1 MMKDAPYPAPPP
13 AALTMPAFKAPL
25 DDIRY
30 LLNDVHDIGQLSKLP
45 GFEDATPEMIEEI
58 LAGGAAF
65 CEDVLFPINQ
75 SGDAEGV
82 KLENGQVKT
91 PSGFKE
97 AYTRYAADGWT
108 AVSADANYGGQGLP
122 EMVRFVMEEMLCSAN
137 LSFSMYPGLSHGAVS
152 ALMSHGSEELKQR
165 FLPKLID
172 GTWGGTMCLT
182 EAHAGT
188 DLGIINTKAVP
199 AGDGAYKIT
208 GQKIFIS
215 AGEHDL
221 TENIVHLVLAK
232 LPDAPSGTKGI
243 SLFLVP
249 KFLPTEEGGVGT
261 RNGVTC
267 GSIEHKMGIKASAT
281 CVLDFDN
288 ATGWM
293 VGEPHKGM
301 RAMFVMMN
309 GARLAVGLQGLG
321 LSEVAYQNA
330 LAYAK
335 ERLQGRSL
343 TGPKNPD
350 GPADPIV
357 VHPDV
362 RKGLLRI
369 KAFNEGMRAL
379 AYWVGIRIDLEHRHP
394 DAAVKQDATDM
405 VALMTPVIKAFL
417 TDKAFENTNIALQTL
432 GGHGYIK
439 EYGMEQYVR
448 DARIAP
454 IYEGTNA
461 VQALDLVGRKLPMEG
476 GRLVRR
482 FFEIVKGDVDVA
494 AGVDGLEDYAKA
506 LGASLYQLQKATML
520 LAERGFANPDEAGA
534 AATEYLHLMG
544 YVAVGWQWLRMAT
557 VSQQKLAVGTG
568 DKRFHEAKLK
578 TARFYFSRLLPE
590 TATLLAAI
598 QSGAAPIMAMAV
610 DEF

>member
-1 MMKDAPYPAPPP
+1 
-13 AALTMPAFKAPL
+13 MPAYKAPL
-25 DDIRY
+25 DDIRF
-30 LLNDVHDIGQLSKLP
+30 LLHDVHGVAQLAELP
-45 GFEDATPEMIEEI
+45 GFEDATPDMIDAVITEGAKICEE
-58 LAGGAAF
+58 
-65 CEDVLFPINQ
+65 VLFPLNQ
-75 SGDAEGV
+75 SGDTEGV
-82 KLENGQVKT
+82 HLEGGEVRT
-91 PSGFKE
+91 PKGFKE
-97 AYTRYAADGWT
+97 AYAQYAAGGWT
-108 AVSADANYGGQGLP
+108 GVAADARYGGQGLP
-122 EMVRFVMEEMLCSAN
+122 ESVRFVMEEMLCSSN

-152 ALMSHGSEELKQR
+152 ALVSHGSDELKDR

-172 GTWGGTMCLT
+172 GTWAGTMCLT
-182 EAHAGT
+182 EPHSGT
-188 DLGIINTKAVP
+188 DLGILSTKAVP
-199 AGDGAYKIT
+199 AGDGAYQIT
-208 GQKIFIS
+208 GTKIFIS
-215 AGEHDL
+215 AGDHDL

-232 LPDAPSGTKGI
+232 LPDAPGGTKGI

-249 KFLPTEEGGVGT
+249 KYLPTEDGKPGT

-267 GSIEHKMGIKASAT
+267 GAIEHKMGIKASAT
-281 CVLDFDN
+281 CVLNFDH

-293 VGEPHKGM
+293 VGDAHKGM

-330 LAYAK
+330 LAYAR

-343 TGPKNPD
+343 TGPKNPS
-350 GPADPIV
+350 GPADPII

-369 KAFNEGMRAL
+369 KAFNEGMRSL

-394 DAAVKQDATDM
+394 DPAVRQDATDL

-417 TDKAFENTNIALQTL
+417 TDKGFDNTNVALQTL

-439 EYGMEQYVR
+439 EYGIEQYVR
-448 DARIAP
+448 DARIAQ

-482 FFEIVKGDVDVA
+482 FFEIVKADIDA
-494 AGVDGLEDYAKA
+494 AAAVERTEEFAKPLA
-506 LGASLYQLQKATML
+506 TALYQLQKATML
-520 LAERGFANPDEAGA
+520 LAERGFANPDEVGA

-544 YVAVGWQWLRMAT
+544 YVAVGWQWLRMVT
-557 VSQQKLAVGTG
+557 VAQQQLEAGKGHA
-568 DKRFHEAKLK
+568 RFLEAKVK
-578 TARFYFSRLLPE
+578 TARFYFGRLLPE
-590 TATLLAAI
+590 SATLLAAI
-598 QSGAAPIMAMAV
+598 QAGSAPIMAMHV

>member
-1 MMKDAPYPAPPP
+1 
-13 AALTMPAFKAPL
+13 MPAYHAPL

-30 LLNDVHDIGQLSKLP
+30 LLNEVHDIGQLSRLP
-45 GFEDATPEMIEEI
+45 GFEDATPDMIEEV
-58 LAGGAAF
+58 LAGGATF
-65 CEDVLFPINQ
+65 CEEVLFPLNQ
-75 SGDAEGV
+75 SGDAEGITLV
-82 KLENGQVKT
+82 DGEVKT
-91 PSGFKE
+91 PAGFKA
-97 AYTRYAADGWT
+97 AYQRYTADGWT
-108 AVSADANYGGQGLP
+108 AISATPEYGGSGLP

-137 LSFSMYPGLSHGAVS
+137 LSFSMYPGLSHGAYS
-152 ALMSHGSEELKQR
+152 ALVSHGSEELKQR

-188 DLGIINTKAVP
+188 DLGIITTKAVP
-199 AGDGAYKIT
+199 TGDGAYRIT

-249 KFLPTEEGGVGT
+249 KYLPGDDGGVNA

-267 GSIEHKMGIKASAT
+267 GSVEHKMGIKASAT
-281 CVLDFDN
+281 CVLNFDN

-335 ERLQGRSL
+335 DRLQGRSL
-343 TGPKNPD
+343 TGPKNPE
-350 GPADPIV
+350 GPADPIL

-369 KAFNEGMRAL
+369 KALNEGMRAL
-379 AYWVGIRIDLEHRHP
+379 AYWVGIQIDVEHRHP
-394 DAAVKQDATDM
+394 DAAVRQEAEDM

-417 TDKAFENTNIALQTL
+417 TDKGFENTNIALQTL

-439 EYGMEQYVR
+439 EYGIEQYVR
-448 DARIAP
+448 DARIAQ

-482 FFEIVKGDVDVA
+482 FFEIVKRDVDA
-494 AGVDGLEDYAKA
+494 AAQAAGLEDFAKA
-506 LGASLYQLQKATML
+506 LGGSLYQLQKATML
-520 LAERGFANPDEAGA
+520 LAEKGFANPDEVGA
-534 AATEYLHLMG
+534 AATEYLQLMG

-557 VSQQKLAVGTG
+557 VSTTKLATG
-568 DKRFHEAKLK
+568 QGDRRFHEAKLK
-578 TARFYFSRLLPE
+578 TARFYTGRILPE
-590 TATLLAAI
+590 TTTLLAAI
-598 QSGAAPIMAMAV
+598 QAGSGAIMAFTD

>member
-1 MMKDAPYPAPPP
+1 
-13 AALTMPAFKAPL
+13 MPAFKAPL

-30 LLNDVHDIGQLSKLP
+30 LLNDVLDIGQLSALP

-65 CEDVLFPINQ
+65 CEDVLFPLNQ
-75 SGDAEGV
+75 TGDAEGV

-91 PSGFKE
+91 PSGFKD
-97 AYTRYAADGWT
+97 AYARYAADGWT

-249 KFLPTEEGGVGT
+249 KYLPTEEGGVGT

-335 ERLQGRSL
+335 ERLQGRAL

-394 DAAVKQDATDM
+394 DPAVRQEATDM

-482 FFEIVKGDVDVA
+482 FFEFVKGDVDVA
-494 AGVDGLEDYAKA
+494 AAVDGLEDFAKA

-557 VSQQKLAVGTG
+557 VSQQKLAAGAG

-590 TATLLAAI
+590 TATLLTAI

>member
-1 MMKDAPYPAPPP
+1 
-13 AALTMPAFKAPL
+13 MPAYHAPL

-30 LLNDVHDIGQLSKLP
+30 LLNEVHDIGQLSRLP
-45 GFEDATPEMIEEI
+45 GFEDATPDMIEEV
-58 LAGGAAF
+58 LAGGATF
-65 CEDVLFPINQ
+65 CEEVLFPLNQ
-75 SGDAEGV
+75 SGDAEGITLV
-82 KLENGQVKT
+82 DGEVKT
-91 PSGFKE
+91 PAGFKA
-97 AYTRYAADGWT
+97 AYQRYTADGWT
-108 AVSADANYGGQGLP
+108 AISATPEYGGSGLP

-137 LSFSMYPGLSHGAVS
+137 LSFSMYPGLSHGAYS
-152 ALMSHGSEELKQR
+152 ALVSHGSEELKQR

-188 DLGIINTKAVP
+188 DLGIITTKAVP
-199 AGDGAYKIT
+199 TGDGAYRIT

-232 LPDAPSGTKGI
+232 LADAPSGTKGI

-249 KFLPTEEGGVGT
+249 KYLPGDDGGVDA

-267 GSIEHKMGIKASAT
+267 GSVEHKMGIKASAT
-281 CVLDFDN
+281 CVLNFDN

-335 ERLQGRSL
+335 DRLQGRSL
-343 TGPKNPD
+343 TGPKNPE
-350 GPADPIV
+350 GPADPIL

-369 KAFNEGMRAL
+369 KALNEGMRAL
-379 AYWVGIRIDLEHRHP
+379 AYWVGIQIDVEHRHP
-394 DAAVKQDATDM
+394 DAAVRQEAEDM

-417 TDKAFENTNIALQTL
+417 TDKGFENTNIALQTL

-439 EYGMEQYVR
+439 EYGIEQYVR
-448 DARIAP
+448 DARIAQ

-482 FFEIVKGDVDVA
+482 FFEIVKRDVDA
-494 AGVDGLEDYAKA
+494 AAQAAGLEDFAKA
-506 LGASLYQLQKATML
+506 LGGSLYQLQKATML
-520 LAERGFANPDEAGA
+520 LAEKGFANPDEVGA
-534 AATEYLHLMG
+534 AATEYLQLMG

-557 VSQQKLAVGTG
+557 VSTTKLATG
-568 DKRFHEAKLK
+568 QGDRRFHEAKLK
-578 TARFYFSRLLPE
+578 TARFYTGRILPE
-590 TATLLAAI
+590 TTTLLAAI
-598 QSGAAPIMAMAV
+598 QAGSGAIMAFTD